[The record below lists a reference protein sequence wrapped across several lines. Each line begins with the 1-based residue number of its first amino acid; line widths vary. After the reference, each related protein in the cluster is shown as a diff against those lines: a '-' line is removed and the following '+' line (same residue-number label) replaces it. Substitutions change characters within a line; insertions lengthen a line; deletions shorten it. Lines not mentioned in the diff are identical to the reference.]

1 MVLKNLA
8 AVAAIIVA
16 TPVSA
21 QDIHRYDIAAQDLS
35 AALRAFAV
43 ISGREVVADSEVIRD
58 EVSRPVSG
66 EMTAE
71 AAIRRL
77 IDGTALRVEIIAGS
91 FVVRSIA
98 NEPSIR
104 AYNDAERP
112 EASDIVVTGTRVR
125 GAPVSSPV
133 IRLGRDA
140 LRESGVSSL
149 GDAIRT
155 LPQSFGGGQNIGV
168 GLNVPSENGANVGG
182 GSSANLRGLG
192 SDATLT
198 LLNGHRLPYG
208 AARQSVDVSAIP
220 FIAVDR
226 LEIVA
231 DGSSALYGSD
241 AVAGVVNIILRRD
254 FDVLEASAQRGRS
267 TDGGNSQQLYGVI
280 GGRKWREG
288 GAFVA
293 YEFNHTTPIL
303 AEDRRYAA
311 SRTPGLT
318 LFPGLTKHNVATSA
332 HQRLGSRLEL
342 SIDGMFNDRRSGLS
356 YALNAAGDPN
366 ISRGFQST
374 VAQSFAV
381 APRAVIDLATD
392 WRLSL
397 LATFGQDRVEYEAAN
412 IIGTTTVS
420 ASKGCY
426 CNTGYSAEVGADG
439 TAFVL
444 NGEPVRLALGVGYRR
459 NDYDSFRGAGD
470 LQNIDQQQRIWFG
483 YGEVSA
489 PLIAPEHQNPL
500 ANKVVV
506 SAAARYEHYADIGG
520 VLTPKLGLIYAP
532 SSGLDLK
539 ASWGR
544 SFRAPTFSQQY
555 QFQQGI
561 ALPAIALGGSG
572 FAANATA
579 VALIGGNPDLKPE
592 TATSLSVS
600 AAWRPEIVR
609 GLKVEIGY
617 FETRYINRI
626 VNPVTVTGQALSDA
640 VYREY
645 VILSPSPA
653 QVQAAVAA
661 ADLFINGTGSTFD
674 PSRVVAIVNSLN
686 VNAGRQTIQ
695 GVDAL
700 LEYRAPIGD
709 GEVSLSANASYLDS
723 QRRLTPTSGTQQ
735 LAGTLFNP
743 PHFRARG
750 TIGWSNRDLTAAA
763 TISRIGGVDD
773 LRAISAIA
781 IAGMT
786 TLDFNFQYRPTARG
800 VFAGTEISLALLNL
814 LNARPSPIRTTFFTD
829 TPYDSTNYSPVGR
842 YVSVGVRKRW

>member
-1 MVLKNLA
+1 MILRNWA
-8 AVAAIIVA
+8 AVAAIMVA

-21 QDIHRYDIAAQDLS
+21 QDIRRYDIAAQDLS

-43 ISGREVVADSEVIRD
+43 ISEREVVADSNVIRG

-71 AAIRRL
+71 VAIQRL
-77 IDGTALRVEIIAGS
+77 IEGTALRADIVAGS
-91 FVVRSIA
+91 FVVRSVA
-98 NEPSIR
+98 TGPSIG
-104 AYNDAERP
+104 ASNDGEQP

-133 IRLGRDA
+133 IRLERDT
-140 LRESGVSSL
+140 LRKSGVSSL

-254 FDVLEASAQRGRS
+254 FDGLEASAQLGGS
-267 TDGGNSQQLYGVI
+267 TDGGNVQQLYGAI
-280 GGRKWREG
+280 AGGKWRKG

-293 YEFNHTTPIL
+293 YEYNHTTPIL
-303 AEDRRYAA
+303 AEDRRYA

-318 LFPGLTKHNVATSA
+318 LFPGLTKHNVAASA
-332 HQRLGSRLEL
+332 HQRLGSLVAL

-356 YALNAAGDPN
+356 YALNAAGDPSV
-366 ISRGFQST
+366 SRGFQST
-374 VAQSFAV
+374 SVQSFAV
-381 APRAVIDLATD
+381 APRAAIDLTTG

-397 LATFGQDRVEYEAAN
+397 LATFGRDRVEYEAAN

-444 NGEPVRLALGVGYRR
+444 NGEPVRLAFGAGYRR
-459 NDYDSFRGAGD
+459 NDYDSFRGVGD

-489 PLIAPEHQNPL
+489 PLIAPEQQNPL
-500 ANKVVV
+500 ANKLVV

-544 SFRAPTFSQQY
+544 SFRAPTFIQQY

-572 FAANATA
+572 FAGDATA

-626 VNPVTVTGQALSDA
+626 VNPVTVTAQALSDA

-645 VILSPSPA
+645 IIFSPSPA
-653 QVQAAVAA
+653 QVQAAVAT

-686 VNAGRQTIQ
+686 VNAGRQTIR

-700 LEYRAPIGD
+700 LQYRAPIGD

-723 QRRLTPTSGTQQ
+723 QRQLTSTSGTQQ

-750 TIGWSNRDLTAAA
+750 TIAWSSRGLTAAA
-763 TISRIGGVDD
+763 TISRIGGVEDF
-773 LRAISAIA
+773 RAIPAVEIE
-781 IAGMT
+781 GMT
-786 TLDFNFQYRPTARG
+786 TLDFNFQYRPSARG

-814 LNARPSPIRTTFFTD
+814 LNAQPSPIQTTFFTD